1 MIIPHSRPMIDAEDT
16 KIVSDVLASGMIAQ
30 GKSVMKFEAKIAEYV
45 GVKYAVA
52 VSSGTSAIHVAL
64 TSIGVG
70 KGDEVIM
77 PSYVCSSP
85 YMATLHAGAIP
96 KIVDIDRSDYNI
108 SIHATRENITNKTG
122 AVIVPH
128 MFGTPADLDDF
139 LELGVPII
147 EDCAQAL
154 GAEYRGKKVGSL
166 GLASIFSFYATK
178 MITTGE
184 GGMVLTD
191 DPEVYRLAKEIR
203 EYDGR
208 SLDVVRYNY
217 KMTDIGAALGMSQ
230 LKKLGYFIEK
240 RRLIAAKYSEILENN
255 SSNILR
261 IDPNKKSVFYR
272 FILLTEK
279 LELMR
284 NFMRENGI
292 ICERPVS
299 SPLHRGLPSLI
310 CPNAEYVFGRA
321 ISVPLFPS
329 MSDEEINR
337 VSQSLEFAI
346 RQL

>member
-1 MIIPHSRPMIDAEDT
+1 MR
-16 KIVSDVLASGMIAQ
+16 Q
-30 GKSVMKFEAKIAEYV
+30 N
-45 GVKYAVA
+45 
-52 VSSGTSAIHVAL
+52 
-64 TSIGVG
+64 
-70 KGDEVIM
+70 
-77 PSYVCSSP
+77 
-85 YMATLHAGAIP
+85 
-96 KIVDIDRSDYNI
+96 DYN
-108 SIHATRENITNKTG
+108 
-122 AVIVPH
+122 
-128 MFGTPADLDDF
+128 
-139 LELGVPII
+139 
-147 EDCAQAL
+147 C
-154 GAEYRGKKVGSL
+154 
-166 GLASIFSFYATK
+166 
-178 MITTGE
+178 E

-208 SLDVVRYNY
+208 SLDVARYNY

-299 SPLHRGLPSLI
+299 SPLHRGLL
-310 CPNAEYVFGRA
+310 
-321 ISVPLFPS
+321 L
-329 MSDEEINR
+329 
-337 VSQSLEFAI
+337 
-346 RQL
+346 